1 MTTAAPRKWPYPGS
15 GWWKFDFHTHTPF
28 SHDTPWHRLVGTA
41 DELSPEAWLQRYMD
55 AGIDCVAVTDHNGA
69 GWIGKLQAAYAAM
82 RAAGGPTFRELY
94 LFPGVEISVSGGFHL
109 LVIFDSGGTENDIV
123 SLLGAVGFPS
133 DLHGRTDGVDEAA
146 VTREAG
152 IKVIEEISRVG
163 GLAIPA
169 HADAE
174 KGLLRLKDGTTT
186 KALFDSNTLRQIL
199 NSPHILAME
208 WVNPGIQKPAI
219 YKDEKI
225 QWTEVLGSDCHNFR
239 AEPLPG
245 SRYTWVKMAG
255 PPSLMGL
262 KLALLDGNGVS
273 VRRSDEDGFD
283 PYSTPEQFITSIE
296 IAAARKMGIG
306 GRPAVFSLNPGFNS
320 IVGGRGTGK
329 STVIHFLRLA
339 YEREYELRQ
348 PLLNEE
354 DPAAKTFTRFAQKP
368 DRDGAGGFSEK
379 EDTEVTV
386 TVVRDRVPH
395 RLIWQQKSNRVRVEQ
410 ETDGR
415 WSPSLSQD
423 VTPER
428 FRLRLFS
435 QGQLAGLASER
446 GHALLDI
453 IDQEINA
460 SAEKQ
465 ILEEEKRRFL
475 SLRARQRE
483 LESKFAGRNALLVSL
498 EDVKRKLQ
506 GFEQAQHAQ
515 VLQEFQRR
523 SRQEREVKRQ
533 IDGARAIAQQVRGL
547 AAELQLE
554 DLPDNLFD
562 PRDVVDATAWPH
574 LQAMRASVGALVPA
588 LQREADSL
596 TKAVD
601 DSRASLIGSSW
612 ASEAQAAKQR
622 YRTLS
627 DGLKAQGVSD
637 PSEYGKL
644 VQERQRLESEIGK
657 LDSLVKQRETVEK
670 QATESLQTVIMT
682 RRSLSELRRA
692 FLGSVLAENQFVRV
706 SLETYGRDYEDIER
720 SLRTALE
727 VNDQHHRFARD
738 ILDFEDE
745 QPKRGIVAVL
755 LKGLP
760 KSDEDARGEI
770 EHRLE
775 NLRKRLVDTCT
786 GIDKKHFGGDFSN
799 YLEREC
805 KRRPE
810 FLDRLLTWCPEDSL
824 DVLFSHSGD
833 GRNFRPIEQ
842 GSAGQKAAAMLAFL
856 LAHGTDP
863 IVLDQPEDDLDNH
876 LIYEL
881 VVRQIRDN
889 KRRRQ
894 IVAVTHNANIVVN
907 GDAEMIIAMTAT
919 GRECRV
925 SKQGALQ
932 DEDVREEVCTV
943 MEGGREAFEK
953 RYRRLGRS

>member
-1 MTTAAPRKWPYPGS
+1 MTTAAPRNWPYPGS

-28 SHDTPWHRLVGTA
+28 SHDTPWHRLIDTT
-41 DELSPEAWLQRYMD
+41 DELTPKAWLQRYMD

-82 RAAGGPTFRELY
+82 KAAGGPTFRELY
-94 LFPGVEISVSGGFHL
+94 LFPGVEISISGGFHL
-109 LVIFDSGGTENDIV
+109 LAIFDCSRTENDIV

-133 DLHGRTDGVDEAA
+133 DLHGQTDGVDDAA

-169 HADAE
+169 HADSD

-186 KALFDSNTLRQIL
+186 KAAFDANTLRQIL

-208 WVNPGIQKPAI
+208 WVNPEIQKPTI
-219 YKDEKI
+219 YEDEKI

-245 SRYTWVKMAG
+245 SRYTWVKMAA

-283 PYSTPEQFITSIE
+283 PYLVPEQFITSIE
-296 IAAARKMGIG
+296 ISAARKMGLG
-306 GRPAVFSLNPGFNS
+306 GKPAVFELNPGFNS

-329 STVIHFLRLA
+329 STVIHFLRIA
-339 YEREYELRQ
+339 YQREYELRE
-348 PLLNEE
+348 PLLSKE
-354 DPAAKTFTRFAQKP
+354 DPAAKTFARFAQKP
-368 DRDGAGGFSEK
+368 DRDSAGGFSDKDE
-379 EDTEVTV
+379 TEVAV
-386 TVVRDRVPH
+386 TVMRDRVPH

-410 ETDGR
+410 EINGR
-415 WSPSLSQD
+415 WSPSLSQE

-435 QGQLAGLASER
+435 QSQLAGLASER

-460 SAEKQ
+460 STEKQ
-465 ILEEEKRRFL
+465 ILEEEKKRFL
-475 SLRARQRE
+475 SLCARQRE
-483 LESKFAGRNALLVSL
+483 LDGKLAGRNALLVSL
-498 EDVKRKLQ
+498 EDVKRKLLR
-506 GFEQAQHAQ
+506 FEQAKHAQ

-547 AAELQLE
+547 AAELHLE
-554 DLPDNLFD
+554 DLPDNLLD
-562 PRDVVDATAWPH
+562 PLDPVDATAWPH
-574 LQAMRASVGALVPA
+574 LQAMRASVGELVAA

-596 TKAVD
+596 SKLVD

-612 ASEAQAAKQR
+612 AGEAQAAKQR

-627 DGLKAQGVSD
+627 DDLKAQGVAD

-644 VQERQRLESEIGK
+644 VQERQRLEGEIGK

-670 QATESLQTVIMT
+670 QATDSLQAVIIA
-682 RRSLSELRRA
+682 RRSLSEVRRA
-692 FLGSVLAENQFVRV
+692 FLDSAVADNRFVRV
-706 SLETYGRDYEDIER
+706 CLKTYGRDAEDFER

-727 VNDQHHRFARD
+727 VNDRRFSKD
-738 ILDFEDE
+738 ILEDENE
-745 QPKRGIVAVL
+745 QPKRGIVATL

-760 KSDEDARGEI
+760 KSDEDARAEI
-770 EHRLE
+770 ERRLE

-824 DVLFSHSGD
+824 DVQFSHSGD
-833 GRNFRPIEQ
+833 GRNFRPIAQ

-881 VVRQIRDN
+881 VVQQIRDN

-894 IVAVTHNANIVVN
+894 IIAVTHNANIVVN

-925 SKQGALQ
+925 SKEGALQ